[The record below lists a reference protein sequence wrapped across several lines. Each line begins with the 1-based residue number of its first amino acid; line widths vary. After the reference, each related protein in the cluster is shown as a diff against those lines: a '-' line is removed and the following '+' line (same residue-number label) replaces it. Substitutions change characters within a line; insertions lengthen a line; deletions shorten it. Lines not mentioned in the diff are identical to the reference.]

1 MGLRAVRTIGIGVA
15 ARGWSQVTAMVLAV
29 LAARVLGKQDF
40 GVYAIASVFVILLQ
54 ALMYGGIYDYII
66 KDREGVADTS
76 TCYWMSLGFAAVG
89 GVGIAILAP
98 IVSTLTHSPPVMSL
112 MLALAPSALVASATT
127 WQEALLLRQGRLT
140 AYYVNWVITETIAC
154 GLAITLLLQGFGLWT
169 FVVYRY
175 AQLGLT
181 AFSYAVLVRERP
193 HLRWQMPV
201 ARRVFAFS
209 SNIYISR
216 IVGVASSYSADIL
229 IGLLVSPAAAGAYR
243 LGSRV
248 VLGVS
253 EIAYQP
259 VGTMA
264 WVHFSRAKDDST
276 LRHEWLSFILVL
288 SVTAWPAL
296 AGLALLSHSV
306 VHLLV
311 GAGWDEAVPVIVVLV
326 FARTLSLFEVFLDP
340 MLGVSDRTPVILK
353 LRITASVL
361 AVSTLAV
368 LAHYGATGAAFAQ
381 VLVSLMLALAAI
393 RIGMRATALS
403 ASGLLH
409 ALLPGLAATGA
420 ALAGAM
426 LTRALPLSARPLILQ
441 IGLAVLGGV
450 FLWVVVLF
458 VVFRRH
464 FGLRNTVKSEMLI
477 PGLTVRDLRSNRA
490 TR

>member
-1 MGLRAVRTIGIGVA
+1 MRAIRTIGIGVA

-66 KDREGVADTS
+66 KDSEGVADIS

-89 GVGIAILAP
+89 GIGIAALAP
-98 IVSTLTHSPPVMSL
+98 VVSTLTHSPPVMSL

-140 AYYVNWVITETIAC
+140 AYYVNWVVMETIAC
-154 GLAITLLLQGFGLWT
+154 GLAVTLLLQGFGLWT

-175 AQLGLT
+175 AQLGLN
-181 AFSYAVLVRERP
+181 ALSYAVLVRERP
-193 HLRWQMPV
+193 YLRWQMSV
-201 ARRVFAFS
+201 AHQVFAFS

-216 IVGVASSYSADIL
+216 IVGIASSYSADIL

-259 VGTMA
+259 IGTMA
-264 WVHFSRAKDDST
+264 WVHFSRAREAST
-276 LRHEWLSFILVL
+276 LRQEWLNFILVL

-311 GAGWDEAVPVIVVLV
+311 GAGWNEAVPVIIVLA
-326 FARTLSLFEVFLDP
+326 FARMTSMFEVFLDP
-340 MLGVSDRTPVILK
+340 MLGVSNRTPVILK

-361 AVSTLAV
+361 AVGALAV

-381 VLVSLMLALAAI
+381 VLVSLMLGLSAI
-393 RIGMRATALS
+393 RVGMRAADLS
-403 ASGLLH
+403 TSGLLH
-409 ALLPGLAATGA
+409 ALLPGFTATLA

-426 LTRALPLSARPLILQ
+426 LTGALPLSAKPLIIQ
-441 IGLAVLGGV
+441 VASASLGGV
-450 FLWVVVLF
+450 LVWAVVLF
-458 VVFRRH
+458 VMFRRRAD
-464 FGLRNTVKSEMLI
+464 LRTVRSEML
-477 PGLTVRDLRSNRA
+477 G
-490 TR
+490 TRTAEA

>member
-40 GVYAIASVFVILLQ
+40 GIYAIASVFVILLQ

-66 KDREGVADTS
+66 KDREGVADIS

-89 GVGIAILAP
+89 GIGIAALAP
-98 IVSTLTHSPPVMSL
+98 VVSTLTHSPPVMSL
-112 MLALAPSALVASATT
+112 MLALAPSALIASATT

-140 AYYVNWVITETIAC
+140 AYYVNWVVMETIAC
-154 GLAITLLLQGFGLWT
+154 GLAIALLLQGFGLWT

-175 AQLGLT
+175 AQLGLN
-181 AFSYAVLVRERP
+181 ALSYAVLVQERP

-201 ARRVFAFS
+201 ARQVFAFS

-216 IVGVASSYSADIL
+216 IVGIASSYSADIL

-259 VGTMA
+259 IGTMA
-264 WVHFSRAKDDST
+264 WVHFSGARDAST
-276 LRHEWLSFILVL
+276 LRQEWLNFVLVL
-288 SVTAWPAL
+288 SVIAWPAL
-296 AGLALLSHSV
+296 AGLALLSHSI

-311 GAGWDEAVPVIVVLV
+311 GAGWDEAVPVIIVLV
-326 FARTLSLFEVFLDP
+326 FARMISMFEVFLDP

-361 AVSTLAV
+361 AVSALAV

-381 VLVSLMLALAAI
+381 VLVSLMLGLAAI
-393 RIGMRATALS
+393 RIGMRAAELS
-403 ASGLLH
+403 ASALLR
-409 ALLPGLAATGA
+409 ALLPGFAGTGA
-420 ALAGAM
+420 ALVGAM
-426 LTRALPLSARPLILQ
+426 LTGALPLSAQPPIVQ
-441 IGLAVLGGV
+441 VGTASLGGIL
-450 FLWVVVLF
+450 LWAIVLF
-458 VVFRRH
+458 VM
-464 FGLRNTVKSEMLI
+464 LRQRADLRALRSEMLGPRI
-477 PGLTVRDLRSNRA
+477 A
-490 TR
+490 KA

>member
-66 KDREGVADTS
+66 KDREGVADIS

-89 GVGIAILAP
+89 GIGIAALAP
-98 IVSTLTHSPPVMSL
+98 IISTLTHSPPVMSL
-112 MLALAPSALVASATT
+112 MLALAPSALIASATT

-140 AYYVNWVITETIAC
+140 TYYINWVITETIAC
-154 GLAITLLLQGFGLWT
+154 GLAIALLLQGFGLWT

-175 AQLGLT
+175 AQLGLN
-181 AFSYAVLVRERP
+181 ALSYAMLVRERP

-216 IVGVASSYSADIL
+216 IVGIASSYSADIL
-229 IGLLVSPAAAGAYR
+229 IGLLVSPASAGAYR

-264 WVHFSRAKDDST
+264 WVHFSRANDHST
-276 LRHEWLSFILVL
+276 LRQEWLNFVLVL

-296 AGLALLSHSV
+296 AGLALLSHSI

-326 FARTLSLFEVFLDP
+326 FARMLSLFEVFLDP
-340 MLGVSDRTPVILK
+340 MLGVRDRTPVILK
-353 LRITASVL
+353 LRITASLL
-361 AVSTLAV
+361 AISALAV
-368 LAHYGATGAAFAQ
+368 LTHYGATGAAFAQ
-381 VLVSLMLALAAI
+381 VLVSLMLGLAAI
-393 RIGMRATALS
+393 RIGMRAADVS
-403 ASGLLH
+403 ANGLLH

-420 ALAGAM
+420 ALAGAA
-426 LTRALPLSARPLILQ
+426 LTRALPLFTQPLALQLILT
-441 IGLAVLGGV
+441 VLGGIFV
-450 FLWVVVLF
+450 WAIVLII
-458 VVFRRH
+458 VLRRH
-464 FGLRNTVKSEMLI
+464 TGLQDKVKPEI
-477 PGLTVRDLRSNRA
+477 LRSRTA
-490 TR
+490 

>member
-40 GVYAIASVFVILLQ
+40 GIYAIASVFVILLQ

-66 KDREGVADTS
+66 KDREGVADIS

-89 GVGIAILAP
+89 GIGIAVLAP

-112 MLALAPSALVASATT
+112 MLALAPSALIASATT

-140 AYYVNWVITETIAC
+140 AYYVNWVGMETIAC
-154 GLAITLLLQGFGLWT
+154 GLAVTLLLQGFGLWT

-175 AQLGLT
+175 AQLGLN
-181 AFSYAVLVRERP
+181 ALSYAVLVQERP
-193 HLRWQMPV
+193 RLRWQMPV
-201 ARRVFAFS
+201 ARQVFAFS

-216 IVGVASSYSADIL
+216 IVGIASSYSADIL

-259 VGTMA
+259 IGTMA
-264 WVHFSRAKDDST
+264 WVHFSRARDASA
-276 LRHEWLSFILVL
+276 LRQEWLNFILVL

-311 GAGWDEAVPVIVVLV
+311 GAGWDEAVPVIIVLV
-326 FARTLSLFEVFLDP
+326 FARMMSLFEVFLDP

-361 AVSTLAV
+361 AVGTLTL

-393 RIGMRATALS
+393 CIGLRATELCACAL
-403 ASGLLH
+403 LR

-420 ALAGAM
+420 ALAGAT
-426 LTRALPLSARPLILQ
+426 LTGALPLSAQPLVLQ
-441 IGLAVLGGV
+441 VGLASLGGIL
-450 FLWVVVLF
+450 LWAITLF
-458 VVFRRH
+458 VM
-464 FGLRNTVKSEMLI
+464 LRQRTDLRTMRSEMLG
-477 PGLTVRDLRSNRA
+477 PRPA
-490 TR
+490 KA

>member
-66 KDREGVADTS
+66 KDSEGAADIS

-89 GVGIAILAP
+89 GLGIAALAP
-98 IVSTLTHSPPVMSL
+98 IVSTLTHSPPVMWL

-140 AYYVNWVITETIAC
+140 SYYVNWVVTETIAC
-154 GLAITLLLQGFGLWT
+154 GLAIALLVQGFGLWT

-175 AQLGLT
+175 TQLGLN
-181 AFSYAVLVRERP
+181 ALSYAVLVRERP
-193 HLRWQMPV
+193 HLRWQMSV

-216 IVGVASSYSADIL
+216 IVGIASSYSADIL

-264 WVHFSRAKDDST
+264 WVHFSRAKDHPT
-276 LRHEWLSFILVL
+276 LRQEWLSFVLVL
-288 SVTAWPAL
+288 SLTAWPAL

-311 GAGWDEAVPVIVVLV
+311 GSGWDEAVPVIVVLV
-326 FARTLSLFEVFLDP
+326 FARMLSLFEVFLDP

-361 AVSTLAV
+361 AVGALAV
-368 LAHYGATGAAFAQ
+368 LAHEGASGAAFAQ
-381 VLVSLMLALAAI
+381 VLVSLMLGLSAV
-393 RIGMRATALS
+393 RIGMRAADVS
-403 ASGLLH
+403 AGTLLH

-420 ALAGAM
+420 ALAGAA
-426 LTRALPLSARPLILQ
+426 LTAALPLSAQPLMLQ
-441 IGLAVLGGV
+441 VGLKVLGGML
-450 FLWVVVLF
+450 LWAIVLF

-464 FGLRNTVKSEMLI
+464 VGLRRTVAPEML
-477 PGLTVRDLRSNRA
+477 GSGA
-490 TR
+490 AGA

>member
-1 MGLRAVRTIGIGVA
+1 MRALRMIGIGVA

-40 GVYAIASVFVILLQ
+40 GIYAIASVFVILLQ

-66 KDREGVADTS
+66 KDREGAADIS

-89 GVGIAILAP
+89 GLGIAALAP
-98 IVSTLTHSPPVMSL
+98 LVSTLTRSPPVMSL
-112 MLALAPSALVASATT
+112 MLTLAPSALIASATT

-140 AYYVNWVITETIAC
+140 TYYVNWVMTETIAC

-175 AQLGLT
+175 AQLGLN
-181 AFSYAVLVRERP
+181 ALSYAVLVRERP
-193 HLRWQMPV
+193 RLRWQMSV

-216 IVGVASSYSADIL
+216 IVGIASSYSADIL
-229 IGLLVSPAAAGAYR
+229 IGLLVSPASAGAYR

-264 WVHFSRAKDDST
+264 WVHFSRANDHT
-276 LRHEWLSFILVL
+276 ALRQEWLNFVLVL

-296 AGLALLSHSV
+296 ALLALLSNSIV
-306 VHLLV
+306 RLLV
-311 GAGWDEAVPVIVVLV
+311 GAGWDEAVPIIVVLV
-326 FARTLSLFEVFLDP
+326 FARMLSLFEVFLDP
-340 MLGVSDRTPVILK
+340 MLGVKDRTPMILK

-361 AVSTLAV
+361 AISALA
-368 LAHYGATGAAFAQ
+368 LLTHYGATGAAFAQ
-381 VLVSLMLALAAI
+381 VLVSLMLGLSAI
-393 RIGMRATALS
+393 RIGIHAADVS
-403 ASGLLH
+403 PGALLH

-420 ALAGAM
+420 VLIGAAL
-426 LTRALPLSARPLILQ
+426 TKTLPLSAQPLTVQ
-441 IGLAVLGGV
+441 IGLEVLGGV
-450 FLWVVVLF
+450 FLWAIVLF
-458 VVFRRH
+458 VVFSRH
-464 FGLRNTVKSEMLI
+464 VGLRGTIRPKL
-477 PGLTVRDLRSNRA
+477 LRSGVA
-490 TR
+490 

>member
-40 GVYAIASVFVILLQ
+40 GIYAIASVFVILLQ

-66 KDREGVADTS
+66 KDREGAADTS

-89 GVGIAILAP
+89 GIGIAALAP

-112 MLALAPSALVASATT
+112 MLALAPSALIASATT

-140 AYYVNWVITETIAC
+140 AYYVNWVVMETIAC
-154 GLAITLLLQGFGLWT
+154 GLAIALLLQGFGLWT

-175 AQLGLT
+175 AQLGLN
-181 AFSYAVLVRERP
+181 ALSYAVLVRERP
-193 HLRWQMPV
+193 HFRWQMPV

-216 IVGVASSYSADIL
+216 IVGIASSYSADIL
-229 IGLLVSPAAAGAYR
+229 IGLLVSPASAGAYR

-264 WVHFSRAKDDST
+264 WVHFSRANDHSA
-276 LRHEWLSFILVL
+276 LRQEWLNFVLVL

-296 AGLALLSHSV
+296 AGLALLSHSI

-311 GAGWDEAVPVIVVLV
+311 GAGWDEAVPVIVVLA
-326 FARTLSLFEVFLDP
+326 FARMLSLFEVFLDP

-361 AVSTLAV
+361 AISALAV
-368 LAHYGATGAAFAQ
+368 LTHYGATGAAFAQ
-381 VLVSLMLALAAI
+381 VLVSLMLGLSAI
-393 RIGMRATALS
+393 RIGMRAADVNPG
-403 ASGLLH
+403 ALLH

-420 ALAGAM
+420 ALAGAA
-426 LTRALPLSARPLILQ
+426 LTKALPLAAQSLTVQ
-441 IGLAVLGGV
+441 IGLEVLGGIA
-450 FLWVVVLF
+450 LWAIVLF

-464 FGLRNTVKSEMLI
+464 VGLGSTIKPEML
-477 PGLTVRDLRSNRA
+477 RSGA
-490 TR
+490 AGA